1 MPRHFAAFITI
12 ETSPGVL
19 IIPQQLSVATAVGEN
34 LAAVTLESYDGVAAM
49 QARIPLKIV
58 QQWLGH
64 A

>member
-34 LAAVTLESYDGVAAM
+34 PAAVTLESYDGVAAM